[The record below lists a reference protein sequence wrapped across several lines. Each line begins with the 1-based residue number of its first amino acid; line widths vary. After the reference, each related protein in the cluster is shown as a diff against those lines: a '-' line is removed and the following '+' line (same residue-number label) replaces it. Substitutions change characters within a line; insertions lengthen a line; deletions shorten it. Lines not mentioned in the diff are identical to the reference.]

1 MSIGAPVMFE
11 HRSYYKSECRC
22 RTASGWGK
30 ALVHFLATQERR
42 REAIGR
48 LQALRDQLPPA
59 EITEGEM
66 QEIVN
71 TVREVRAQ
79 NRAERERAGRS

>member
-1 MSIGAPVMFE
+1 MD
-11 HRSYYKSECRC
+11 
-22 RTASGWGK
+22 
-30 ALVHFLATQERR
+30 FLATQERR
-42 REAIGR
+42 REAIER

-66 QEIVN
+66 QEIVD

-79 NRAERERAGRS
+79 NRAERWQVF

>member
-1 MSIGAPVMFE
+1 MNQRAEDVLFAKIRQHPAERLAQIADFVD
-11 HRSYYKSECRC
+11 
-22 RTASGWGK
+22 
-30 ALVHFLATQERR
+30 FLATQERR
-42 REAIGR
+42 REAIER

-66 QEIVN
+66 QEIVD
-71 TVREVRAQ
+71 TVRAVRAQ

>member
-1 MSIGAPVMFE
+1 VQKKYSSRRSGNCRPIGLLRLR
-11 HRSYYKSECRC
+11 RSGSNR
-22 RTASGWGK
+22 G
-30 ALVHFLATQERR
+30 VDFLAAQERR
-42 REAIGR
+42 REALER

-66 QEIVN
+66 QEIVD

-79 NRAERERAGRS
+79 NRAERERAGRP